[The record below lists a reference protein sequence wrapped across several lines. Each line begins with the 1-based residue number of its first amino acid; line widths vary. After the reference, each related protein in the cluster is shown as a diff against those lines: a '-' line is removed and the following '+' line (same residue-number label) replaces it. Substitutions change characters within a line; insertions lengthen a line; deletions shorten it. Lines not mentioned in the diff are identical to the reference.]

1 MLNDNNQKSIL
12 DQIFGEMF
20 IILEN
25 NNEFSERI
33 INRLKDTIE
42 KNLFKNQK
50 EIVDSLKE

>member
-12 DQIFGEMF
+12 DQIFDEMF
-20 IILEN
+20 ITLEN

-50 EIVDSLKE
+50 DIENALKE

>member
-12 DQIFGEMF
+12 DQIFDEMF
-20 IILEN
+20 ITLEN
-25 NNEFSERI
+25 NNEFSDGI

-50 EIVDSLKE
+50 DIENALKE